1 MVLTNFVRW
10 SVSGLFIKKILL
22 LNRNVSPDQSILLIA
37 FTLLMKLYKK
47 KYLINYMNGITVGF
61 VTSTKIVDGYSD
73 I

>member
-1 MVLTNFVRW
+1 MVPTNFVRW
-10 SVSGLFIKKILL
+10 SVSGLFIKNILL